1 MKSNQER
8 LSNIAGQIEG
18 VKKMMS
24 EGKDC
29 LQLLTQLK
37 AIKSAVGGVM
47 NSLIES
53 EFNTCLSS
61 LKEKDKKLLIKIKKY
76 VQSN

>member
-18 VKKMMS
+18 VKKMML

-47 NSLIES
+47 DSLIES